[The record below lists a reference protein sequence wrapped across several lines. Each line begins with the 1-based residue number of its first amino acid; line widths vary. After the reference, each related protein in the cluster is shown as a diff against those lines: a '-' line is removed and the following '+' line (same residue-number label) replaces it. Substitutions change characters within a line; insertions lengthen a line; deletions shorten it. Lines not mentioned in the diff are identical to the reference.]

1 MGDLAGDSLTTYK
14 QKQEEYSADS
24 QKSVY
29 QQQQTNDIYVVNLF
43 LFFIYYGFLIYYTY
57 YTYGTFRYS
66 TLYYKKLFMLVLLFA
81 YPFIVYPVQYGVY
94 NFGQFVVNLAY
105 NNVYDTNSW

>member
-14 QKQEEYSADS
+14 QKQEEYSADA

-29 QQQQTNDIYVVNLF
+29 QQHQTNDIYVVNLF

-66 TLYYKKLFMLVLLFA
+66 TLYYKKLFMLMLLFA
-81 YPFIVYPVQYGVY
+81 YPFIVYPLQYGVY
-94 NFGQFVVNLAY
+94 NVGKFIVNLAY
-105 NNVYDTNSW
+105 NNVYDTKSW

>member
-1 MGDLAGDSLTTYK
+1 MRDLDGDRLTTYK
-14 QKQEEYSADS
+14 QKQQEYSADS
-24 QKSVY
+24 QRSVY
-29 QQQQTNDIYVVNLF
+29 QQLQTNDIYVINLF
-43 LFFIYYGFLIYYTY
+43 LFFIYFGFLIYYTY

-66 TLYYKKLFMLVLLFA
+66 TLYYKKMFMLVLFFA

-105 NNVYDTNSW
+105 NNVYDTKSW